1 MRTLLFVILSSLTA
15 GTCLGQSYFQ
25 TRLDAGPYKVGFKT
39 GIHFDIGRPPIKEQY
54 AAYRQ
59 GRAVHI
65 SVWYPAK
72 PKNNHP
78 KMMYAEYV
86 DEVSRMI
93 NPQEVTKKT
102 RTKSSQQMSLLL
114 SQLGGDSLILK
125 KHLPALLAENVNA
138 YKNAAYLDGAYPIL
152 IYPESPNLNNLLSEY
167 LASYGYI
174 VVSIS
179 RHGTL
184 DADFEWQTVRG
195 IETLVQDCQF
205 ALTVVKKEFKI
216 KDDAVAAM
224 GTGMNASAGLAW
236 MMRDPSIDALVSLE
250 GGILTGYE
258 YGLIQKSPYFDFYRV
273 DRPIL
278 AIHSPHESVNPKLI
292 DHYKYAD
299 RYMISLPQMREF
311 YYLNFGV
318 WEKTMPGI
326 LGPSPGDTKLG
337 YEWMARYTM
346 FFLDWKLKQ
355 GYHGRTFYESKPEDR
370 GIPAGLLEYSF
381 IPHLDVPPTSKE
393 LLSLNEA
400 EGFSKMLEEVKK
412 YQQQDSAAFSFETY
426 VAIGQ
431 QLMAEKKFEEGTQWA
446 ANFQQFFPAAASAY
460 TIAGR
465 CFLELGNRTDAIA
478 MYSSA
483 LRLIPSDTYLQP
495 SDKEYLKSAI
505 ENRLKQLSQ

>member
-1 MRTLLFVILSSLTA
+1 MI
-15 GTCLGQSYFQ
+15 
-25 TRLDAGPYKVGFKT
+25 
-39 GIHFDIGRPPIKEQY
+39 
-54 AAYRQ
+54 
-59 GRAVHI
+59 
-65 SVWYPAK
+65 
-72 PKNNHP
+72 
-78 KMMYAEYV
+78 YAEYV

-93 NPQEVTKKT
+93 NPQDVTKKT

-125 KHLPALLAENVNA
+125 KNLPALLAENMNA
-138 YKNAAYLDGAYPIL
+138 YKNAAYLDGTYPIL
-152 IYPESPNLNNLLSEY
+152 IYPESPNLNNILCEY

-216 KDDAVAAM
+216 KDDAVAVM

-236 MMRDPSIDALVSLE
+236 MMRNPSIDALVSLE

-258 YGLIQKSPYFDFYRV
+258 YGLIQKSPYFDVSRV

-278 AIHSPHESVNPKLI
+278 AMHSPHQSVNPKLI

-299 RYMISLPQMREF
+299 RYMINLPQLSEF

-326 LGPSPGDTKLG
+326 LGPAPGDTFLS
-337 YEWMARYTM
+337 YELMAQHTLM
-346 FFLDWKLKQ
+346 FLDWKLKQ
-355 GYHGRTFYESKPEDR
+355 GYHGKAYYETKAEVN
-370 GIPAGLLEYSF
+370 GIKYPLLEYSYL
-381 IPHLDVPPTSKE
+381 PHLDVPPTLND
-393 LLSLNEA
+393 LLLMNRT
-400 EGFSKMLEEVKK
+400 EGFSKMLEEVKR

-426 VAIGQ
+426 VAVGQ
-431 QLMAEKKFEEGTQWA
+431 HLMTEKKFENGAEWA
-446 ANFQQFFPAAASAY
+446 ASFQRFFPTAASAY

-465 CFLELGNRTDAIA
+465 CYLELGNRTDAIA
-478 MYSSA
+478 MYSNA
-483 LRLIPSDTYLQP
+483 LKLLPSDSYLQP
-495 SDKEYLKSAI
+495 SDKDQLKGAI

>member
-1 MRTLLFVILSSLTA
+1 MRILLSILLVSFTA
-15 GTCLGQSYFQ
+15 GPCFCQSYFQ
-25 TRLDAGPYKVGFKT
+25 TRLDPGPYKVGFRT
-39 GIHFDIGRPPIKEQY
+39 GVHFDIGRPAIREQY

-65 SVWYPAK
+65 SVWYPAR

-93 NPQEVTKKT
+93 NPQDVTKKT
-102 RTKSSQQMSLLL
+102 RTKSTQQMCLLL

-138 YKNAAYLDGAYPIL
+138 YKNAPYLGGTYPIL
-152 IYPESPNLNNLLSEY
+152 MYPESPNLNNILSEY

-174 VVSIS
+174 VVSMS

-205 ALTVVKKEFKI
+205 ALAVVKKEFKI
-216 KDDAVAAM
+216 KNDAVATL

-236 MMRDPSIDALVSLE
+236 MMRDPSIDAMVSLE
-250 GGILTGYE
+250 GGILTSYE
-258 YGLIQKSPYFDFYRV
+258 YGLIQKSPYFDIYRA

-278 AIHSPHESVNPKLI
+278 AMHSPHESVNPRLI

-299 RYMISLPQMREF
+299 RYMISLPKMSEF
-311 YYLNFGV
+311 YYLNFGI

-326 LGPSPGDTKLG
+326 LGSAPGDTKLG

-346 FFLDWKLKQ
+346 FFLDWKIKQ
-355 GYHGRTFYESKPEDR
+355 GYHGKTFFENKPEAQ
-370 GIPAGLLEYSF
+370 GIPPGLLEYTF
-381 IPHLDVPPTSKE
+381 IPHLDVPPTSKA
-393 LLSLNEA
+393 LLLLNQA
-400 EGFSKMLEEVKK
+400 EGFSRMLEEVKK
-412 YQQQDSAAFSFETY
+412 YQRQDSSAFSFETY

-431 QLMAEKKFEEGTQWA
+431 QLMAEKKFENGIEWA
-446 ANFQQFFPAAASAY
+446 ANFQQLFPSAASAY

-465 CFLELGNRTDAIA
+465 CYLELGNRTDAIA
-478 MYSSA
+478 MYSNA
-483 LRLIPSDTYLQP
+483 LKLLPSDSYLQP
-495 SDKEYLKSAI
+495 SDKEPLKGAI